1 MRQAIMPMSDVQGS
15 RSYRADT
22 MRGATP
28 ALGGPDLVFDHFEA
42 PTADSVTP
50 SDLVAC
56 FTAGTSIATPAGPK
70 PIEALD
76 VGELVVTQDHG
87 FQPLRWIGATT
98 RKVVDA
104 IRPVRILRGALGQ
117 GLPRR
122 DLLVSPQHGM
132 LVRSGHALEVIGR
145 SEVLLPAE
153 KLIGL
158 PGVDWARDAEEV
170 TYLHLLFDAHEIVFA
185 EDTPTESLLPRPHIL
200 GSFGPEAEAEL
211 GLLFPGLERIGV
223 LPARS
228 IPDDAAQTR
237 LADRHLRS
245 AVPILA
251 G

>member
-1 MRQAIMPMSDVQGS
+1 MSDVQGS

-22 MRGATP
+22 MEGRDSG
-28 ALGGPDLVFDHFEA
+28 LGGPDLVFDHFEA

-56 FTAGTSIATPAGPK
+56 FTAGTSIATPGRTQNRSKRSTSAK
-70 PIEALD
+70 
-76 VGELVVTQDHG
+76 LVRSRKNHG

-98 RKVVDA
+98 RKVVGRDPS
-104 IRPVRILRGALGQ
+104 RPNPPWRPRPGG

-185 EDTPTESLLPRPHIL
+185 ERHAHRSRCCRGRISLAVSAPRPRRNWAFCFHRAGTDRRAARGGRSRMTPL
-200 GSFGPEAEAEL
+200 R
-211 GLLFPGLERIGV
+211 PGW
-223 LPARS
+223 PTATC
-228 IPDDAAQTR
+228 AAP
-237 LADRHLRS
+237 
-245 AVPILA
+245 VPILA